1 MKWVNDKERVPENSH
16 PVHIEYTNGDAV
28 FKKTGKF
35 IGGKWY
41 ELTGERILFFKSL
54 NWLDEKA
61 NDNMGQELS
70 LMLYR
75 AIKILGKKELFE
87 NDHKFIDQ
95 ANQVIIKYSNPLDA
109 LRSQSPQ
116 TPIDREQE
124 VQEDCLLDIS
134 TFAAN
139 NRYKSPTLKGETASF
154 ITDMPKL
161 IEYIKSKYH
170 ITRK

>member
-1 MKWVNDKERVPENSH
+1 MKWIKDGSLPKTEGEFYCKLRHKNDLPEDRSTGDI
-16 PVHIEYTNGDAV
+16 VEFFLGTKGWQIGEGWKVIE
-28 FKKTGKF
+28 
-35 IGGKWY
+35 
-41 ELTGERILFFKSL
+41 
-54 NWLDEKA
+54 WLDEKWH
-61 NDNMGQELS
+61 DSMGHELS

-116 TPIDREQE
+116 TPRDREPEGIDEAYIRKFLIDNRVIRAELQDE
-124 VQEDCLLDIS
+124 CTQLLLL
-134 TFAAN
+134 FYN
-139 NRYKSPTLKGETASF
+139 
-154 ITDMPKL
+154 
-161 IEYIKSKYH
+161 H